1 METRIIIWTKLYVLK
16 NTKFDVSVSD
26 VVFPGLKG
34 FDLAEKVKEAYTDM
48 KVDLVSGYNTQL
60 NQSSTFV
67 INPT

>member
-1 METRIIIWTKLYVLK
+1 MFL
-16 NTKFDVSVSD
+16 VSD
-26 VVFPGLKG
+26 EVLLGLNG

-48 KVDLVSGYNTQL
+48 KVDLVSGYNNQL